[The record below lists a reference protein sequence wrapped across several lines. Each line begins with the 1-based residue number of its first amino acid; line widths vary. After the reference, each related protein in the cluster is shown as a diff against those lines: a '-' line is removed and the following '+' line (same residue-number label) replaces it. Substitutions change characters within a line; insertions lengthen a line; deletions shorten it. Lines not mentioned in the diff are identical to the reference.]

1 MAGRIILAAVFSAIA
16 MFFWGFVYWS
26 VSGVTYQLMSPL
38 PESAADDIAA
48 VLRRDKLPSGMYV
61 YPLPANP
68 DDAELAKDFEELH
81 LAGPR
86 FQLAHRLEGGPM
98 MSPGVMG
105 LGLGHMFLVALVAA
119 LLTALALPAL
129 GSFAKRFGFVAL
141 LTLLGIL
148 WTNPG
153 DVVWWLHSPIYCLG
167 QMVYGGVGG
176 LLMAAFIA
184 GIVRPQLPSP
194 NDQ

>member
-1 MAGRIILAAVFSAIA
+1 MAGRIILAALFSAIA
-16 MFFWGFVYWS
+16 MFFWGFVFWS
-26 VSGVTYQLMSPL
+26 VSGATYQMMSPL
-38 PESAADDIAA
+38 PESAEADIVA
-48 VLRRDKLPSGMYV
+48 VLRRDKVPSGIYV
-61 YPLPANP
+61 FPMPADP
-68 DDAELAKDFEELH
+68 EDAELAKELAEMH
-81 LAGPR
+81 EAGPR
-86 FQLAHRLEGGPM
+86 FQLAHKLEGAPL

-105 LGLGHMFLVALVAA
+105 LGFGHMFLVALVAA

-176 LLMAAFIA
+176 LLMAAFVA
-184 GIVRPQLPSP
+184 GMVRPQAPETG
-194 NDQ
+194 D